1 MPKRTNEEWL
11 ADLRSDAPDDA
22 LSDLRAVLLRGLNAA
37 LSDRGDVATA
47 DLEDFAQD
55 ALLKIM
61 ASLDSF
67 RGESRFTTWAQKISV
82 RVAFTELRR
91 MRWRDWSLDR
101 MIDGEMGDKGDFT
114 PAILVDPAHSPEEQA
129 VQRTVMDAVQ
139 STLSEK
145 LTDRQRIALMAVKVE
160 GAPLEEV
167 ARRMGTNRNALY
179 KLLYDARQR
188 LSASW
193 KPPVWTPTKSWR
205 LSNSARRE
213 FERCKRG
220 NINVAVH

>member
-11 ADLRSDAPDDA
+11 ADLRSDAPDEA
-22 LSDLRAVLLRGLNAA
+22 LNDLRVVLLRGLNAA
-37 LSDRGDVATA
+37 LSSRGDVAPT

-61 ASLDSF
+61 AALDSF
-67 RGESRFTTWAQKISV
+67 RGESRFTTWAQKIGV

-101 MIDGEMGDKGDFT
+101 MIDGEMGEKGDFT
-114 PAILVDPAHSPEEQA
+114 PTILIDPAHSPEEQA
-129 VQRTVMDAVQ
+129 VQRMVMDAVQ
-139 STLSEK
+139 RTLNEK
-145 LTDRQRIALMAVKVE
+145 LTERQRIALVAVKVE

-167 ARRMGTNRNALY
+167 AQRMDTNRNALY

-188 LSASW
+188 L
-193 KPPVWTPTKSWR
+193 K
-205 LSNSARRE
+205 RE
-213 FERCKRG
+213 LMDTGLDVDEILATFEWQGRNLKGVNR
-220 NINVAVH
+220 VT